1 MFGDSLDYF
10 RAIPKEL
17 LVTSFITVFFANSR
31 MEFLGWWFHP
41 YFSCSP
47 RTLGKM
53 NTNWTVAYFS
63 DGLVKN
69 HQADFGCPEPDFQGG
84 HCHCHGNL
92 AGERPESASLLRE
105 PHVWKHP
112 KHPRPDLYITQKTSM
127 ELKKMVVSRCFSFFP
142 SKYFLVPC

>member
-1 MFGDSLDYF
+1 MVVSSIFFMFTPNFGEDE
-10 RAIPKEL
+10 P
-17 LVTSFITVFFANSR
+17 
-31 MEFLGWWFHP
+31 
-41 YFSCSP
+41 
-47 RTLGKM
+47 
-53 NTNWTVAYFS
+53 NWTVAYFS

-112 KHPRPDLYITQKTSM
+112 KHLDRTFTSP
-127 ELKKMVVSRCFSFFP
+127 KKLAWNSKKWWFLDVSPFSKQVF
-142 SKYFLVPC
+142 SGSMLVFLGV